1 MKIAIAKN
9 GDTVSEHFGHVE
21 AFLVVHVENQQEVER
36 KIYATPKGEHVPGAM
51 PQWIATLGADVVIT
65 GGIGGR
71 ASAMLRAQGIDVL
84 CVKPLSI
91 ELTIEAFLNQNLEVL
106 SDQCSHDHSSL

>member
-1 MKIAIAKN
+1 
-9 GDTVSEHFGHVE
+9 
-21 AFLVVHVENQQEVER
+21 
-36 KIYATPKGEHVPGAM
+36 
-51 PQWIATLGADVVIT
+51 VVIT